1 MFYISASIIVI
12 PIMISMPISGA
23 IADMIGRKRTLII
36 AQMFVLVGWIVVYFA
51 QQFFLLLI
59 GRFLIGLGKGI
70 SLPVTIMLNSEIALI
85 RIRGTLSMMS
95 SLAVT
100 IGFLYSL
107 IMAATF
113 SLKNLIIL
121 SMVPSLIF
129 LLLSIFLPESPMWLM
144 KNGYTDKAKKVLV
157 SLRGSKYNLT
167 PEIKELETLV
177 TKKEDLKWIERMKEL
192 KSRNNAIPFMLMA
205 IMMTIQVLGA

>member
-70 SLPVTIMLNSEIALI
+70 SLPVTIMLNSEIALK
-85 RIRGTLSMMS
+85 
-95 SLAVT
+95 
-100 IGFLYSL
+100 GF
-107 IMAATF
+107 F
-113 SLKNLIIL
+113 
-121 SMVPSLIF
+121 
-129 LLLSIFLPESPMWLM
+129 
-144 KNGYTDKAKKVLV
+144 
-157 SLRGSKYNLT
+157 
-167 PEIKELETLV
+167 
-177 TKKEDLKWIERMKEL
+177 
-192 KSRNNAIPFMLMA
+192 
-205 IMMTIQVLGA
+205 

>member
-51 QQFFLLLI
+51 QQFFLLLM

-85 RIRGTLSMMS
+85 RIRGTLSMS
-95 SLAVT
+95 SLAIT

-144 KNGYTDKAKKVLV
+144 KNGSTDKAKKVLV

-177 TKKEDLKWIERMKEL
+177 TKKEDSKWIERMKEL

-205 IMMTIQVLGA
+205 IMMTIQVLSA